1 MPTKAE
7 LYAQMADK
15 VATQLTGSW
24 QEWAGFLTTASRLYK
39 YPFHEQLMIYAQR
52 PDATACAEYDLWNE
66 RMGRYVRRGSKGI
79 ALVDDSGDRPRLRY
93 VFDIS
98 DTGTREH
105 SRTPWL
111 WQLEERH
118 LDSVQAMR
126 RCDNMNTNDLN
137 TALFE
142 KMAAEQDKFRDWLKS
157 QPPEE
162 VLNHAYEYTIREDI
176 VMAMEELEL
185 IDTQAQALLESPS
198 PLADVYR
205 YFEKLETGYM
215 DVIRDSIENRA
226 DDVCRA
232 QEELRTAPLYPHSA
246 AYASEHGEMA
256 QYNRSY
262 QANSACKEAIEQAI
276 SAHYAANR
284 LDTEAAVKDVL
295 EKFGAE
301 RVQFILTNTIQ
312 HKNHDGRISQDNK
325 AWAKTIPMPE
335 DSGASRHC
343 AYLVVDGVNPG
354 LTDLFTRQAR
364 KAMQEQQKSSVLQK
378 LRQEPPAR
386 KPAAPKKQEP
396 ER

>member
-1 MPTKAE
+1 
-7 LYAQMADK
+7 
-15 VATQLTGSW
+15 
-24 QEWAGFLTTASRLYK
+24 
-39 YPFHEQLMIYAQR
+39 
-52 PDATACAEYDLWNE
+52 
-66 RMGRYVRRGSKGI
+66 
-79 ALVDDSGDRPRLRY
+79 
-93 VFDIS
+93 
-98 DTGTREH
+98 
-105 SRTPWL
+105 
-111 WQLEERH
+111 
-118 LDSVQAMR
+118 
-126 RCDNMNTNDLN
+126 MNTNNLN

-142 KMAAEQDKFRDWLKS
+142 KMTAEQDKFRDWLKS
-157 QPPEE
+157 QSPEE

-176 VMAMEELEL
+176 VMAMEQLEL
-185 IDTQAQALLESPS
+185 TDAQAQALLDSPS

-226 DDVCRA
+226 DDVCKA
-232 QEELRTAPLYPHSA
+232 QEELRTALLYHHSA

-262 QANSACKEAIEQAI
+262 QANSACKEAIEQTI
-276 SAHYAANR
+276 SAHYAENR

-301 RVQFILTNTIQ
+301 RVQFILANTIQ

-364 KAMQEQQKSSVLQK
+364 KTMQEQQKSSVLQK
-378 LRQEPPAR
+378 LKQEPPAH